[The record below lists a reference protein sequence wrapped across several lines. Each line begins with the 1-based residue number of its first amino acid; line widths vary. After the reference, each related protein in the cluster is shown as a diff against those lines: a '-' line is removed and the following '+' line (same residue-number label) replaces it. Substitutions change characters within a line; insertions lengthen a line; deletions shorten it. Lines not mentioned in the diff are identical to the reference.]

1 MSFNISVS
9 FVYSLDENNRIA
21 VFMLMNHKFSG
32 HLKQLIGKTDIFASE
47 NSNQLKYIM
56 TTNNKPEEKNVKINE
71 KLIETSTTEPI
82 PSIWYN

>member
-1 MSFNISVS
+1 
-9 FVYSLDENNRIA
+9 LDENTRIA

-32 HLKQLIGKTDIFASE
+32 YLEQLIGKTDIFAPE

-56 TTNNKPEEKNVKINE
+56 TTNNKPEEKKVKVNE
-71 KLIETSTTEPI
+71 KLIETSTTDPI